1 MCDLA
6 ATVAD
11 EALAAHARNRC
22 RECFSRLYERYR
34 MTLARYLH
42 ESFVYDFDTALD
54 LEAEAWKRAFQHVA
68 TYEGERPF
76 KAWLAPRRVSAGA
89 RGFRNL
95 ASPGP
100 PLLRMLPSRRSFLA
114 GGAMLASVEQ
124 GAPIQQ
130 QRIGVVDV
138 RKCFEKEKY
147 SRMAESLDELGR
159 LRDLLSQEAV
169 ALQKKIAGLT
179 DDMATASPKG
189 DIYVDKLR
197 LRSHAEYDLKLLQ
210 EVSRRKLRDRLADL
224 EARVYVE
231 IRRVIAEI
239 ARVRNLDLVL
249 RVDEPRL
256 QEEDPEAAAAQR
268 NASRDVLYHAD
279 ALDITPQVLARL
291 NADWAKAWKCEACK
305 RKVADEKCPDCG
317 APRR

>member
-1 MCDLA
+1 
-6 ATVAD
+6 
-11 EALAAHARNRC
+11 
-22 RECFSRLYERYR
+22 
-34 MTLARYLH
+34 
-42 ESFVYDFDTALD
+42 
-54 LEAEAWKRAFQHVA
+54 
-68 TYEGERPF
+68 
-76 KAWLAPRRVSAGA
+76 
-89 RGFRNL
+89 
-95 ASPGP
+95 
-100 PLLRMLPSRRSFLA
+100 MLSSRRDFLA
-114 GGAMLASVEQ
+114 GGAALAAVEQ
-124 GAPIQQ
+124 AAPVH

-147 SRMAESLDELGR
+147 TRMAESLEELGR
-159 LRDLLSQEAV
+159 LRDQLSQEAV

-179 DDMATASPKG
+179 DDLAIASPKG

-224 EARVYVE
+224 ETRVYAE